1 MPRPSRNV
9 EKAKDF
15 KGTWIKIIKY
25 CKKYYAILL
34 VAIVCAI
41 AGTVMTLIGPNKI
54 ADLTDIVQKGLFGQI
69 DMDSVAN
76 IGLTLIT
83 IYLISM
89 VLQSLQGWIM
99 ATTTQRISQ
108 GLRSDISRKI
118 NCLPMWYYNKTS
130 TGDVLSRVTNDVD
143 MVGQSLNQSISTLVS
158 AVTLFIGSLIMMFVT
173 NWILALTAIGATA
186 IGFLLMGAIA
196 GKSQKYFARQQKHLG
211 EINGLIE
218 EIYAGH
224 TVVKAYNGEGKSQA
238 TFDNMN
244 SNLKDSAF
252 KAQCMAGLMMPI
264 MTFVGNFGYVAVCV
278 VGAVLALDHKISIGT
293 IIAFT
298 MYVRYFTQPLSQ
310 MAQAF
315 QSLQSAA
322 KEYSSSWKLKKW
334 RMREIKYS
342 SSVKSKVRCS
352 SITLSLVTR
361 TAKELLFTTFL
372 LSPRQDR
379 KWQSSDLPARE
390 RRLWSTCL

>member
-118 NCLPMWYYNKTS
+118 NCLPM
-130 TGDVLSRVTNDVD
+130 
-143 MVGQSLNQSISTLVS
+143 
-158 AVTLFIGSLIMMFVT
+158 
-173 NWILALTAIGATA
+173 
-186 IGFLLMGAIA
+186 
-196 GKSQKYFARQQKHLG
+196 
-211 EINGLIE
+211 
-218 EIYAGH
+218 
-224 TVVKAYNGEGKSQA
+224 
-238 TFDNMN
+238 
-244 SNLKDSAF
+244 
-252 KAQCMAGLMMPI
+252 
-264 MTFVGNFGYVAVCV
+264 
-278 VGAVLALDHKISIGT
+278 
-293 IIAFT
+293 
-298 MYVRYFTQPLSQ
+298 RY
-310 MAQAF
+310 
-315 QSLQSAA
+315 
-322 KEYSSSWKLKKW
+322 
-334 RMREIKYS
+334 
-342 SSVKSKVRCS
+342 
-352 SITLSLVTR
+352 
-361 TAKELLFTTFL
+361 
-372 LSPRQDR
+372 
-379 KWQSSDLPARE
+379 
-390 RRLWSTCL
+390 